1 MLIIPQPEDIGYKTP
16 LQSEMKKLGNMNN
29 DISSKISLPQ
39 NHSVKHLT
47 ATVLSN
53 IHFILLLINAAM
65 FLFGTGVVFTHI
77 MAFTQSQGISSSLG
91 SMMISVL
98 GLSALLGRIGLGM
111 LSQLPWLDT
120 IILYTV
126 AVFIEGNLTLVNCR
140 GEFQIHDF

>member
-16 LQSEMKKLGNMNN
+16 LQSEIKKLGNMNN
-29 DISSKISLPQ
+29 DINSKISLSD

-53 IHFILLLINAAM
+53 IHFKLLLINAAM
-65 FLFGTGVVFTHI
+65 FLFGTGVVFTYI

-120 IILYTV
+120 IVLYSVT
-126 AVFIEGNLTLVNCR
+126 VFIEGNLTLVNCR